1 MNRSE
6 LIEALKASTQLP
18 TSQVRQ
24 VVEGLFGGRD
34 TAGLIAT
41 VLQGGE
47 KVQLPG
53 FGTFEP
59 RQRPERSGL
68 NPHTGQRMRIPAS
81 VAAIFRAGSALKR
94 QLRQS
99 ENSSQPSQG
108 PLELL
113 PRRGVEGRA
122 GTGSDLEA

>member
-6 LIEALKASTQLP
+6 LIEALEASTQLS
-18 TSQVRQ
+18 TTQVRQ
-24 VVEGLFGGRD
+24 VVEGLFGGRQA
-34 TAGLIAT
+34 AGLIAI
-41 VLQGGE
+41 VLQGGGR
-47 KVQLPG
+47 VQLPG

-81 VAAIFRAGSALKR
+81 VAAVFRAGSALKR

-99 ENSSQPSQG
+99 ENSSQTGQ
-108 PLELL
+108 ET
-113 PRRGVEGRA
+113 A
-122 GTGSDLEA
+122 GTTAETRS